1 MAQTADWQR
10 RFAGIAKLYGEA
22 GLAKFKQSH
31 VCVIGVGGVGSW
43 AVEALARSGI
53 GEITMI
59 DMDVV
64 SESNINR
71 QLPAMSSTLGK
82 DKTAVLGE
90 RIHEINPECC
100 THIID
105 DFVTIDNI
113 AELLDDSLDFVI
125 DCIDSSRV
133 KAALINHCKR
143 RKINII
149 TLGGAGGKID
159 PSRIYSSDLSQTKQD
174 PLLSTT
180 RRLLRQK
187 YGFSTNLKRR
197 FSVPAIYSDELQRYA
212 TEDGNFSF
220 DKPSG
225 KDMSLSCAGG
235 LGSCT
240 TVTASFAL
248 KAIAEVLKKLSTKT
262 SPQSPSK
269 HF

>member
-1 MAQTADWQR
+1 MTQSADWQR
-10 RFAGIAKLYGEA
+10 RFGGISKLYSDA
-22 GLAKFKQSH
+22 GLATFSNSH
-31 VCVIGVGGVGSW
+31 ICVIGVGGVGSW

-71 QLPAMSSTLGK
+71 QLPAMTSTLGK
-82 DKTAVLGE
+82 DKTAVLAE
-90 RIHEINPECC
+90 RVAEINPECQV
-100 THIID
+100 HIID
-105 DFVTIDNI
+105 DFVTIQNI
-113 AELLDDSLDFVI
+113 ADLINDSMSFVI

-133 KAALINHCKR
+133 KAALINYCKR
-143 RKINII
+143 QKINII

-159 PSRIYSSDLSQTKQD
+159 PSRIYLSDLSQTKQD

-180 RRLLRQK
+180 RRMLRQK

-197 FSVPAIYSDELQRYA
+197 FGVPAIYSDELQRYA
-212 TEDGNFSF
+212 TDDGAFSF

-225 KDMSLSCAGG
+225 TDMSLSCAGG

-240 TVTASFAL
+240 MVTASFAL
-248 KAIAEVLKKLSTKT
+248 RAVSEVLKKLSTK
-262 SPQSPSK
+262 S
-269 HF
+269 

>member
-1 MAQTADWQR
+1 MTQTADWQR
-10 RFAGIAKLYGEA
+10 RFGGIAKLYGDA
-22 GLAKFKQSH
+22 GLAIFNQSH
-31 VCVIGVGGVGSW
+31 ICVIGVGGVGSW

-82 DKTAVLGE
+82 DKTLVLKE
-90 RIHEINPECC
+90 RVAEINPECQVN
-100 THIID
+100 IID
-105 DFVTIDNI
+105 DFVTIENI
-113 AELLDDSLDFVI
+113 ADLINVSMSFVI

-133 KAALINHCKR
+133 KAALICYCR
-143 RKINII
+143 RQKINII

-159 PSRIYSSDLSQTKQD
+159 PSRIYLSDLSQTKQD

-187 YGFSTNLKRR
+187 YSFSTNLKRR

-212 TEDGNFSF
+212 TDEGSFSF

-225 KDMSLSCAGG
+225 ADMSLSCAGG
-235 LGSCT
+235 LGSCMMVT
-240 TVTASFAL
+240 TSFAL
-248 KAIAEVLKKLSTKT
+248 RAVSVVLTKLAAKVG
-262 SPQSPSK
+262 P
-269 HF
+269 

>member
-1 MAQTADWQR
+1 MTQSADWQR
-10 RFAGIAKLYGEA
+10 RFGGIAKLYGEG
-22 GLAKFKQSH
+22 GLDKFKQSH
-31 VCVIGVGGVGSW
+31 ICVIGVGGVGSW

-71 QLPAMSSTLGK
+71 QLPALSSTLGK
-82 DKTAVLGE
+82 DKTLVLKE
-90 RIHEINPECC
+90 RIIEINPDCQIN
-100 THIID
+100 IID
-105 DFVTIDNI
+105 DFVTIENVADLVD
-113 AELLDDSLDFVI
+113 ESLDFVI

-143 RKINII
+143 CKINII

-159 PSRIYSSDLSQTKQD
+159 PSRIYLSDLSQTKQD

-212 TEDGNFSF
+212 TEDGAFSF

-240 TVTASFAL
+240 MVTASFAL
-248 KAIAEVLKKLSTKT
+248 KAASEVLKRLSEI
-262 SPQSPSK
+262 QRMNLMQ
-269 HF
+269 

>member
-1 MAQTADWQR
+1 MTQLADWQR
-10 RFAGIAKLYGEA
+10 RFGGIAKLYSED
-22 GLAKFKQSH
+22 GLAKFNSSH
-31 VCVIGVGGVGSW
+31 ICVIGVGGVGSW

-82 DKTAVLGE
+82 DKTAVLEE
-90 RIHEINPECC
+90 RIVEINPQCRI
-100 THIID
+100 HIID
-105 DFVTIDNI
+105 DFVTTENI
-113 AELLDDSLDFVI
+113 ADLIDDSLDFVI

-159 PSRIYSSDLSQTKQD
+159 PGRIYLSDLSQTKQD

-180 RRLLRQK
+180 RRMLRQK

-212 TEDGNFSF
+212 TDDGGFSF

-225 KDMSLSCAGG
+225 TDMSLSCAGG
-235 LGSCT
+235 LGSGMM
-240 TVTASFAL
+240 VTASFAL
-248 KAIAEVLKKLSTKT
+248 RAVAEVLRKLADKT
-262 SPQSPSK
+262 NA
-269 HF
+269 